1 MDKKVSKILNI
12 VENKK
17 EGEEENESK
26 LYNYHEIPPLH
37 PKKKEKE
44 KEKKKTLLNRT
55 VQPTNISWKEVEG
68 RRTKMKRRVKKSG
81 I

>member
-1 MDKKVSKILNI
+1 MNRNFAITTKYHTTTSSS
-12 VENKK
+12 KK
-17 EGEEENESK
+17 E
-26 LYNYHEIPPLH
+26 
-37 PKKKEKE
+37 KEKE